1 VVVSP
6 VGVAVLAAA
15 EPQGIG
21 DMTALRIL
29 KHLLY
34 GRLQVLRRFPPST
47 MVTIKEAIRQSEANH
62 MGELRF
68 AVEAA
73 LDWRDLLRGVTPHER
88 AIEMFSQLRVWDT
101 QHNSGVLIYLL
112 LADRRV
118 EIVADRGIHER
129 VGEQGWRAICSE
141 MEHAFRSGNFEL
153 GAVTGINRISALL
166 AQHFPVQGANPNEL
180 SDAPVIL

>member
-1 VVVSP
+1 MEAAVLVVV
-6 VGVAVLAAA
+6 
-15 EPQGIG
+15 EPREIG

-29 KHLLY
+29 KHLVY
-34 GRLQVLRRFPPST
+34 GRLQMLRRFPPST
-47 MVTIKEAIRQSEANH
+47 MATIKEAIRHSESSH

-68 AVEAA
+68 AVESA

-101 QHNSGVLIYLL
+101 EHNSGVLIYLL

-129 VGEQGWRAICSE
+129 VGEQGWRSICSE
-141 MEHAFRSGNFEL
+141 MEHAFHSGNFER

-166 AQHFPVQGANPNEL
+166 TQHFPAQGENPNEL

>member
-1 VVVSP
+1 VEAV
-6 VGVAVLAAA
+6 VLAAA
-15 EPQGIG
+15 ALQGIG
-21 DMTALRIL
+21 DMAVLRIL
-29 KHLLY
+29 KHLVH
-34 GRLQVLRRFPPST
+34 GHLQVLRRFPPST
-47 MVTIKEAIRQSEANH
+47 MTAIKEAIRQSEASH

-101 QHNSGVLIYLL
+101 EHNSGVLIYLL

-118 EIVADRGIHER
+118 EIVADRGIHTR

-141 MEHAFRSGNFEL
+141 MEKAFRASDFER
-153 GAVTGINRISALL
+153 GAVTGINRTGALL
-166 AQHFPVQGANPNEL
+166 AQHFPAQGENHDEL
-180 SDAPVIL
+180 SNDPVVI